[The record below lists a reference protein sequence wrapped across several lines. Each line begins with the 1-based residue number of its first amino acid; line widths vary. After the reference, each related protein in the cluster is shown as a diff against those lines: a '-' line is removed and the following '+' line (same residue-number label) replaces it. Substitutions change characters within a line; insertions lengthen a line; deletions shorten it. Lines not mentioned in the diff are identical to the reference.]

1 MTSPKQTE
9 RTRGVAPVNTHSMQ
23 QAAAR
28 QAQLLKPPAALGM
41 LESIAIRLAGLQST
55 PLPRVDRITICIFAA
70 DHGVAAENV
79 SAFPQAITA
88 QMLYH
93 FTQGGAAIHV
103 LAEAL
108 GAELDVVDLGTVDP
122 QRTLPGVRHI
132 RIGPGSAN
140 FTTQPAM
147 TSAQFDLALEA
158 GRDSV
163 ERALRNNAQLF
174 IGGEMG
180 IGNTTSATA
189 VGCGLLELPPHR
201 LAGPGSGLDASGI
214 TRKINVIE
222 RALALHRPHCRHASD
237 YLRRLGGFEIVA
249 LAGAYI
255 ECARRGLPALVD
267 GFICSIAALAAM
279 RMEPGCEQWLLFS
292 HVSAEPGHRLVL
304 DALEAAPLIDLGM
317 RLGEA
322 SGAAVAVPLLRLACT
337 LHEKMATFAE
347 AQAVVDT
354 L

>member
-1 MTSPKQTE
+1 MTSSNKHSG
-9 RTRGVAPVNTHSMQ
+9 RMGGVTPINAHTLE

-28 QAQLLKPPAALGM
+28 QAQLLKPPGALGV
-41 LESIAIRLAGLQST
+41 LESIAVRLAGMQGT
-55 PLPRVDRITICIFAA
+55 PLPRVDRVRICIFAA
-70 DHGVAAENV
+70 DHGVVAENV
-79 SAFPQAITA
+79 SAFPQAITG

-103 LAEAL
+103 LAQAL
-108 GAELDVVDLGTVDP
+108 GADLDVVDLGTIEP
-122 QRTLPGVRHI
+122 QRTLPGVRPI
-132 RIGPGSAN
+132 RVGAGTAN
-140 FTTQPAM
+140 FAVQPAM
-147 TSAQFDLALEA
+147 TAAQFDQALEA

-163 ERALRNNAQLF
+163 ERAMSNNAQLF

-180 IGNTTSATA
+180 IGNTTAATA
-189 VGCGLLELPPHR
+189 VGCGLLGLPPEQ
-201 LAGPGSGLDASGI
+201 LVGPGSGLDASGVA
-214 TRKINVIE
+214 RKINVIE

-249 LAGAYI
+249 LASAYI

-267 GFICSIAALAAM
+267 GFICSVAALAAM
-279 RMEPGCEQWLLFS
+279 RMEPGCEQWMLFS

-304 DALEAAPLIDLGM
+304 DALGAVPLLDLGM

-347 AQAVVDT
+347 AQAVADA
-354 L
+354 